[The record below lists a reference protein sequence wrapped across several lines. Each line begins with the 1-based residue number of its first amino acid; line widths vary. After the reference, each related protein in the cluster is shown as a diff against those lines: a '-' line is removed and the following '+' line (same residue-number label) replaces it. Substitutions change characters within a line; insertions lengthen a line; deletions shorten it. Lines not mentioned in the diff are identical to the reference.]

1 MPTKALLNQAQEMQK
16 NMRELQKNPGSL
28 DTSKKLVDIEAA
40 VKVEEGRQEQEEKRE
55 KEKLQAAL
63 KSSLTP
69 KELADSW
76 EAAAAATKNLNQS
89 RNNIPVNRELTT
101 ILFLSARSDPVER
114 VEREASREPNIKI
127 TQVEISPPLPKPEI
141 ASE

>member
-76 EAAAAATKNLNQS
+76 EAAPAATKNLNQS

-114 VEREASREPNIKI
+114 VEREASREPNSKI